1 MRKITRHTILPT
13 AALLAVGFMSA
24 APASADE
31 SLTVAS
37 WGGAWTEAFIG
48 AYNIPYEEQNPGVK
62 VNMID
67 YNGGIA
73 EIRAQVEAGNVTW
86 DIQDIIPIDA
96 LRACDEGLLEEIDW
110 SQDEFPDDDFVPN
123 GKFKCG
129 MGLVAWSTVIAYR
142 SDIITGEQP
151 VTIKDFWDLEKFPG
165 KRGLRKV
172 AEVNLEWALIA
183 DGVAKKDVYDVLTT
197 PEGVDRAFASL
208 DKIKDNAIW
217 WEAGAQAPQI
227 LADGEVTMTTA
238 YNGRIYNAQKNED
251 QPFKIM
257 WQTQVFD
264 LGYVSVIKGAPNRDR
279 AIDFIKFIG
288 KPEING
294 RITDFIAYSPV
305 RLSGLQYVKEDVQP
319 HLPTYPA
326 NYEHALAFN
335 FTWWADYKDE
345 LQERFS
351 AWLIQ

>member
-1 MRKITRHTILPT
+1 MRKTIRHTVLPA
-13 AALLAVGFMSA
+13 AALLAVGFMTA
-24 APASADE
+24 APAGAQE

-37 WGGAWTEAFIG
+37 WGGAWSEAFIG
-48 AYNIPYEEQNPGVK
+48 AYNIPFTEKTGVQI
-62 VNMID
+62 NMVD

-86 DIQDIIPIDA
+86 DIQDIIPVDA
-96 LRACDEGLLEEIDW
+96 FRACDEGLGEEVEFDPV
-110 SQDEFPDDDFVPN
+110 EFPPDDFVPN
-123 GKFKCG
+123 GTFKCG
-129 MGLVAWSTVIAYR
+129 MGLVAWSTVIAFR
-142 SDIITGEQP
+142 TDKITGEKP
-151 VTIKDFWDLEKFPG
+151 VTIQDFWDTEKFPG

-183 DGVAKKDVYDVLTT
+183 DGVAKEDVYDVLAT

-208 DKIKDNAIW
+208 DKLKDDAIW

-227 LADGEVTMTTA
+227 LADGEVALTAA

-251 QPFKIM
+251 QPFEIM

-264 LGYVSVIKGAPNRDR
+264 IGYVMVVKGAPNKER
-279 AIDFIKFIG
+279 AIEFIKFIG
-288 KPEING
+288 QPEING
-294 RITDFIAYSPV
+294 RITEFIAYSPV
-305 RLSGLQYVKEDVQP
+305 RLSGMQYVSEEVQP

-326 NYEHALAFN
+326 NYEHALPFDSY
-335 FTWWADYKDE
+335 FWADYKDE

-351 AWLIQ
+351 AWLAQ

>member
-1 MRKITRHTILPT
+1 MKTIVRHTVLPT
-13 AALLAVGFMSA
+13 AALLAASMMTA
-24 APASADE
+24 APAGAQE

-37 WGGAWTEAFIG
+37 WGGAWSEAFIG
-48 AYNIPYEEQNPGVK
+48 AYNIPYTEKTGVQI
-62 VNMID
+62 NMVD

-86 DIQDIIPIDA
+86 DVQDAIPSDA
-96 LRACDEGLLEEIDW
+96 IRACDEGLAVEVEFDPA
-110 SQDEFPDDDFVPN
+110 EFPADDFVPE
-123 GKFKCG
+123 GFFKCG
-129 MGLVAWSTVIAYR
+129 MGLVAWSTVVAFR
-142 SDIITGEQP
+142 TDKMTGEKP
-151 VTIKDFWDLEKFPG
+151 VTIQDFWDTEKFPG

-183 DGVAKKDVYDVLTT
+183 DGDAKEDVYDVLAT
-197 PEGVDRAFASL
+197 PEGQDRAFASL
-208 DKIKDNAIW
+208 DKLKEDAIW

-227 LADGEVTMTTA
+227 LADGEVAMTTA

-251 QPFKIM
+251 QPFEIM

-264 LGYVSVIKGAPNRDR
+264 LGYVIVIKGAPNEER

-288 KPEING
+288 QPEING

-305 RLSGLQYVKEDVQP
+305 RLSGMQYVKDEVQP
-319 HLPTYPA
+319 HLPTYPD
-326 NYEHALAFN
+326 NYQYALPFD
-335 FTWWADYKDE
+335 FYFWADYRDE

-351 AWLIQ
+351 AWLAQ